1 LGYILIAKP
10 EFMLQKDM
18 LKLIETALSSEVDYR
33 LKVRHFVIASSF
45 GSYFL
50 FEKLSK
56 LIHMFRF
63 KDFKTSMSILE
74 MLKANLLLRVL
85 QNLLYSVK

>member
-1 LGYILIAKP
+1 
-10 EFMLQKDM
+10 MLQKDM
-18 LKLIETALSSEVDYR
+18 LKLIETALSPEVDYR
-33 LKVRHFVIASSF
+33 LKVCHFVIASSF

-56 LIHMFRF
+56 LIHLLRF
-63 KDFKTSMSILE
+63 KDFKTSMSISE

-85 QNLLYSVK
+85 RNLLYSVK